1 MSTTWQSY
9 NPVNPDGSQS
19 FKAASVCGWVYSL
32 IVRSIYTSVSADT
45 DESVSANKTG
55 LDICSNVYNFKKGE
69 LWRSLTLLH
78 N

>member
-1 MSTTWQSY
+1 M
-9 NPVNPDGSQS
+9 NPDGSQS
-19 FKAASVCGWVYSL
+19 FIAASVCGRMLQGSHYSL

-69 LWRSLTLLH
+69 L
-78 N
+78 

>member
-1 MSTTWQSY
+1 MCGRMLQ
-9 NPVNPDGSQS
+9 GSH
-19 FKAASVCGWVYSL
+19 YSL

-69 LWRSLTLLH
+69 L
-78 N
+78 